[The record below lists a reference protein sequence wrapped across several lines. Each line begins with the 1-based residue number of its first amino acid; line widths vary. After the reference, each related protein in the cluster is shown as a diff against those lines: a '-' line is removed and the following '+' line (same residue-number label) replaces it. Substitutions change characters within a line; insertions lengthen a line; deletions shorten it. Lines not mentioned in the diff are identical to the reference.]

1 MPLPWT
7 AGRRELEQKK
17 LATSTGWTYPTAKD
31 EKEEVRVLSRL
42 MLVQQHQTA
51 AGHTRFVFGLLVR
64 LLHLSTTATETRNTY
79 NNTRGFAYIRR
90 TVW

>member
-17 LATSTGWTYPTAKD
+17 LATSTGWAYPTAKD
-31 EKEEVRVLSRL
+31 EEEEVRVLPVL

-51 AGHTRFVFGLLVR
+51 AGYTRLVF
-64 LLHLSTTATETRNTY
+64 
-79 NNTRGFAYIRR
+79 R
-90 TVW
+90 TSCAVTSFNSSSSSS